1 MNARTSKAAMDE
13 AVNAAQLAES
23 ALHELGSLRQEVHRR
38 SEVVQSAAFGLC
50 ALASLLGAD
59 AADHQMSHELK
70 YGAACAVLAIGELMN
85 EIGVRLW
92 EISEP
97 EEESK

>member
-23 ALHELGSLRQEVHRR
+23 ALLELSSLRREVHRR

-59 AADHQMSHELK
+59 AGEHHMTKDLK
-70 YGAACAVLAIGELMN
+70 YGAACAVDALGELLKEFGCQM
-85 EIGVRLW
+85 W

-97 EEESK
+97 EEESR